1 MTSCHSYKRPIST
14 TFVFVD
20 ANIQDVTRLSPF
32 DFGKVSLSTF
42 MADVDWSIHNFL
54 DNYFSSPIR
63 TLCESIK
70 DSERQFQSISS
81 HDVVEAYNVLCCRIR
96 SRKDDVAGLHS
107 PAFLSIFK
115 DNSTLL
121 VQRMSRD
128 IRGVVANPFGSRLRH
143 EELSMNQSYDLD
155 CSPDEENLLDATNHT
170 LCQYVLRLL
179 SDIFIHPSLYST
191 LSRSCTL

>member
-1 MTSCHSYKRPIST
+1 LAIKFRPPRHKLP
-14 TFVFVD
+14 FE
-20 ANIQDVTRLSPF
+20 IQPKKIRRDEVCF
-32 DFGKVSLSTF
+32 HSLS
-42 MADVDWSIHNFL
+42 ARFL
-54 DNYFSSPIR
+54 CPRSWPMLTGRTTISLTTTYFSSPIR

-70 DSERQFQSISS
+70 DSERQFQFISS
-81 HDVVEAYNVLCCRIR
+81 HV
-96 SRKDDVAGLHS
+96 KDDIAGLHP

-128 IRGVVANPFGSRLRH
+128 LRGVVANPFGSRLRY

-170 LCQYVLRLL
+170 LCQYALRLL

-191 LSRSCTL
+191 LSRSCTS